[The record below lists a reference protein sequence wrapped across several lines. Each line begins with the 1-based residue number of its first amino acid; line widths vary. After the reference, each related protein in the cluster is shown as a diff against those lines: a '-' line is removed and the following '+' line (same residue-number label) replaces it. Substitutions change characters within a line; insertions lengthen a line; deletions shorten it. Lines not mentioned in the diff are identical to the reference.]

1 MGPLPRA
8 KDFMAKKLVTLS
20 PEMGLHDAAVRLVRK
35 QIASAPVVDAEG
47 RYLGL
52 FSEKSCMLAL
62 MEAVHAEIP
71 SAEVDAYLEADAMTI
86 EEDSSLLAIAGIFA
100 RTHHRSLTVLR
111 QDKPVGVVSR
121 RDVIKA
127 VVRYL
132 KAAPDRQART
142 LYLSALKADEEEP
155 PQF

>member
-8 KDFMAKKLVTLS
+8 GEFMAKKVVTVDS
-20 PEMGLHDAAVRLVRK
+20 EMRLHDAAVRLVKR

-52 FSEKSCMLAL
+52 FSEKSCMVAL
-62 MEAVHAEIP
+62 LEAVHGEVP
-71 SAEVDAYLEADAMTI
+71 SVEVDAFLEPDAMTI
-86 EEDSSLLAIAGIFA
+86 AEDASLLSIAGIFA
-100 RTHHRSLTVLR
+100 KTHHRSLTVLR
-111 QDKPVGVVSR
+111 EEKPVGVVSR

-132 KAAPDRQART
+132 ESAPDPQARL
-142 LYLSALKADEEEP
+142 LYLSALKSDEEEP
-155 PQF
+155 PEF